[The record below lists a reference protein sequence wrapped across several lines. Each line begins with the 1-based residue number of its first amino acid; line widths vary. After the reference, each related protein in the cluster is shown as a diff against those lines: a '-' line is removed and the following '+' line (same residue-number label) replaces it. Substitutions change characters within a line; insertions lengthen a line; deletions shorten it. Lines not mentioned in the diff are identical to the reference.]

1 MNKTK
6 KYYDTWALQYDEN
19 INPTRDLDRQITIE
33 TLSGI
38 KFSYVLELGCG
49 TGKNT
54 EWLIKIDDTV
64 TGLDFSD
71 GMLDLARQKMSSE
84 NVSFIKADLNE
95 QWSVQNNTFDLV
107 TINLTLEHIENLD
120 HIFRSVNETL
130 DLNGHCFVSE
140 LHPKK
145 QLAGSKARFEEQGSE
160 KVLDVFLH
168 MEQEYINSAEKAELQ
183 LIHQKDWYD
192 DETEMPRLISFLFQ
206 KTNN

>member
-6 KYYDTWALQYDEN
+6 KYYDAWALQYDEN

-54 EWLIKIDDTV
+54 EWLIKIADTV

-71 GMLDLARQKMSSE
+71 GMLDMARQKMSSE

-95 QWSVQNNTFDLV
+95 QWLVQNNTFDLV

-192 DETEMPRLISFLFQ
+192 DETEIPRLISFLFQ

>member
-1 MNKTK
+1 
-6 KYYDTWALQYDEN
+6 
-19 INPTRDLDRQITIE
+19 
-33 TLSGI
+33 
-38 KFSYVLELGCG
+38 
-49 TGKNT
+49 
-54 EWLIKIDDTV
+54 
-64 TGLDFSD
+64 
-71 GMLDLARQKMSSE
+71 LDLARQKMSSE